1 MLMPFQEFYSRCR
14 ASQELIYSQLN
25 WAYANA
31 EKSREAAGR
40 ISPRQ
45 IRTRTGPEAIQRSS
59 SGEEPAQLTREEELL
74 AALLHS
80 NEQLTEALRMY
91 DDLER
96 VGVEREAEDRSRKET
111 RIDRNVSARSGLAA
125 VTRLIVA

>member
-1 MLMPFQEFYSRCR
+1 MHVKPLIVIQEFYAKCR
-14 ASQELIYSQLN
+14 QSQELIYSQLN

-31 EKSREAAGR
+31 ERSREAAHR
-40 ISPRQ
+40 HSPKQPRV
-45 IRTRTGPEAIQRSS
+45 RSSGDALQRSNS
-59 SGEEPAQLTREEELL
+59 VEEPAQLTREEELL

-96 VGVEREAEDRSRKET
+96 VGIEREAEERSKQET
-111 RIDRNVSARSGLAA
+111 RIDRSGSGSRSLP
-125 VTRLIVA
+125 